1 MYYFGTDGIRDK
13 AARLLERG
21 LPYLLGKALSER
33 GGKIIVAR
41 DVRTHSE
48 DIEKQL
54 CKGLLTGASQIW
66 LTGILPT
73 PALAYIAEREGAD
86 YAVMITA
93 SHNPPE
99 FNGLKVFGKNGNKL
113 PLADEIALDNRL
125 REIAIAENMIEN
137 GSELRNEVALL
148 DSETENHTGLSNEV
162 ADNKSKIGNYSE
174 LNSEAAA
181 DGATLTDDELSSALS
196 IKISKQNHRI
206 RIVDGAEFIYKKHVR
221 GMFPR
226 FDGVK
231 VHLDCAGGCFAKLAK
246 SVFEELGAQVQAEND
261 ERDGETVN
269 VNCGSTHI
277 EALTSKVQKDEI
289 GFAFDGDGDRCIAV
303 VDGKPYDGDAILLAL
318 STLYRIQGKLRKK
331 FVVGTTL
338 TNSRLQ
344 RELAF
349 QNTALVRAD
358 VGDKYVLDMLRASSC
373 FLGGEKSGHILMLD
387 RASTGDGLITALTLL
402 EVKKTIGSLPKFIP
416 YPMLEFNV
424 RAERPSEYLN
434 SDEFKSKVAL
444 AEKDYGKKGRLIVR
458 PSGTEPYIRIAY
470 ECFAKDCDLIFDG
483 IKKIFL

>member
-13 AARLLERG
+13 ASRLLELQ

-41 DVRTHSE
+41 DVRTHSM

-93 SHNPPE
+93 SHNSPE
-99 FNGLKVFGKNGNKL
+99 FNGLKVFGKNGSKL
-113 PLADEIALDNRL
+113 PLADEQTLDNRL
-125 REIAIAENMIEN
+125 HQIAAAEINNDLSRNANH
-137 GSELRNEVALL
+137 SQRNEVAEVAAA
-148 DSETENHTGLSNEV
+148 DITNSENENASNSQRNEV
-162 ADNKSKIGNYSE
+162 A
-174 LNSEAAA
+174 A
-181 DGATLTDDELSSALS
+181 DINADTALTEDELRSSLS
-196 IKISKQNHRI
+196 IKISKRNHRI
-206 RIVDGAEFIYKKHVR
+206 RIVDGAEFQYSKHVR
-221 GMFPR
+221 YMFPR

-231 VHLDCAGGCFAKLAK
+231 VRLDCANGCFAKLAK
-246 SVFEELGAQVQAEND
+246 GVFEELGVQVQAEND
-261 ERDGETVN
+261 ERDGERVN

-277 EALTSKVQKDEI
+277 EELVSKVQKDEI

-358 VGDKYVLDMLRASSC
+358 VGDKYVLDMLRSSSC

-387 RASTGDGLITALTLL
+387 RANTGDGLITALTLL

-416 YPMLEFNV
+416 YPMLEFTV
-424 RAERPSEYLN
+424 RADNPADYVH
-434 SDEFKSKVAL
+434 SDEFKKKVAL

-470 ECFAKDCDLIFDG
+470 ECFSGDCDPIFDG
-483 IKKIFL
+483 IKKIFN

>member
-13 AARLLERG
+13 ASRLLELQ

-41 DVRTHSE
+41 DVRTHSM

-93 SHNPPE
+93 SHNSPE
-99 FNGLKVFGKNGNKL
+99 FNGLKVFGKNGSKL
-113 PLADEIALDNRL
+113 PLADEQTLDNRL
-125 REIAIAENMIEN
+125 HQIASDTTENQNRNENQSQRHEVSEVAEVAADINADTALTED
-137 GSELRNEVALL
+137 ELR
-148 DSETENHTGLSNEV
+148 
-162 ADNKSKIGNYSE
+162 
-174 LNSEAAA
+174 
-181 DGATLTDDELSSALS
+181 SSLS
-196 IKISKQNHRI
+196 IKISKRNHRI
-206 RIVDGAEFIYKKHVR
+206 RIVDGAEFQYSKHVR
-221 GMFPR
+221 YMFPR

-231 VHLDCAGGCFAKLAK
+231 VRLDCANGCFAKLAK
-246 SVFEELGAQVQAEND
+246 GVFEELGVQVQAEND
-261 ERDGETVN
+261 ERDGERIN

-277 EALTSKVQKDEI
+277 EELVSKMQKDEI

-358 VGDKYVLDMLRASSC
+358 VGDKYVLDMLRSSSC

-387 RASTGDGLITALTLL
+387 RANTGDGLITALTLL

-424 RAERPSEYLN
+424 RADNPADYVH
-434 SDEFKSKVAL
+434 SDEFKKKVAL

-470 ECFAKDCDLIFDG
+470 ECFSGDCDPIFDG
-483 IKKIFL
+483 IKKIFTV

>member
-13 AARLLERG
+13 ASRLLELQ
-21 LPYLLGKALSER
+21 LPYLLGRALSER

-41 DVRTHSE
+41 DVRTHSM

-73 PALAYIAEREGAD
+73 PALAYVAEREGAD

-93 SHNPPE
+93 SHNSPE
-99 FNGLKVFGKNGNKL
+99 FNGLKVFGKNGSKL
-113 PLADEIALDNRL
+113 PLSDEQALDKRL
-125 REIAIAENMIEN
+125 HQIASDNEQQKEIVTNDDNI
-137 GSELRNEVALL
+137 NEVAADTAL
-148 DSETENHTGLSNEV
+148 TE
-162 ADNKSKIGNYSE
+162 
-174 LNSEAAA
+174 
-181 DGATLTDDELSSALS
+181 DELRSNLS

-206 RIVDGAEFIYKKHVR
+206 RIVDGAEFQYSKHVR
-221 GMFPR
+221 YMFPR

-231 VHLDCAGGCFAKLAK
+231 VRLDCANGCLAKLAK
-246 SVFEELGAQVQAEND
+246 GVFEELGVQVQAEND
-261 ERDGETVN
+261 ERDGERVN

-277 EALTSKVQKDEI
+277 EELVSKMQKDEI

-358 VGDKYVLDMLRASSC
+358 VGDKYVLDMLRSSSC

-387 RASTGDGLITALTLL
+387 RANTGDGLITALTLL

-424 RAERPSEYLN
+424 RADNPADYVK
-434 SDEFKSKVAL
+434 SDEFKRKVAL
-444 AEKDYGKKGRLIVR
+444 AEKEYGKKGRLIVR

-470 ECFAKDCDLIFDG
+470 ECFTKDCNPIFDG
-483 IKKIFL
+483 IKKIFS

>member
-13 AARLLERG
+13 ASRLLELQ

-41 DVRTHSE
+41 DVRTHSI

-93 SHNPPE
+93 SHNSPE
-99 FNGLKVFGKNGNKL
+99 FNGLKVFGKNGSKL
-113 PLADEIALDNRL
+113 PLADEQALDNRL
-125 REIAIAENMIEN
+125 HQIATSDNEQRKTTSA
-137 GSELRNEVALL
+137 EVATDI
-148 DSETENHTGLSNEV
+148 DSSS
-162 ADNKSKIGNYSE
+162 SKDANSIQR
-174 LNSEAAA
+174 SEAAEAAEVAA
-181 DGATLTDDELSSALS
+181 DTALTEDELRSKLT

-206 RIVDGAEFIYKKHVR
+206 RIVDGAEFQYSKHVR
-221 GMFPR
+221 YMFPR

-231 VHLDCAGGCFAKLAK
+231 VRLDCANGCFAKLAK
-246 SVFEELGAQVQAEND
+246 GVFEELGVQVQAEND
-261 ERDGETVN
+261 ERDGEHVN

-277 EALTSKVQKDEI
+277 EELVSKVQKDEI

-358 VGDKYVLDMLRASSC
+358 VGDKYVLDMLRSSSC

-387 RASTGDGLITALTLL
+387 RANTGDGLITALTLL

-424 RAERPSEYLN
+424 RADDPADYAK
-434 SDEFKSKVAL
+434 SDEFKKKVAL
-444 AEKDYGKKGRLIVR
+444 AEKEYGKKGRLIVR

-470 ECFAKDCDLIFDG
+470 ECFTKDCDPIFDG
-483 IKKIFL
+483 IKKIFTV